1 MAGPGDEVAAAAS
14 RSRGGLRASD
24 ADREQVIAA
33 LKAAFVQGRLTE
45 DELGARVDR
54 VYASQTYAELA
65 EVIADIP
72 TAFTGARSPR
82 APWRATKVA
91 WLFEYAV
98 FLPGIVAVLLLPGGP
113 RTTVW
118 TLIILA
124 AVVYLVFWILGVL
137 MMVVSRRAKPSAR
150 QPLPPLSWYDREQV
164 IRTLKAALAQGRLT
178 EDEHD
183 ARAAQ
188 ASATRSRA
196 ELAALTTDLPADL
209 AARLPKASYGLTGV
223 CVVIAAASVAAAIV
237 LWQPDNYPAFAL
249 ALLAG
254 ATLILAP
261 PITVGL
267 MVDARHQ
274 KRSGGQ
280 LRLGQTPSA
289 GG

>member
-1 MAGPGDEVAAAAS
+1 MAGPGDEVAAAES
-14 RSRGGLRASD
+14 RGRGGLRASD

-54 VYASQTYAELA
+54 VYGSQTYGELA

-72 TAFTGARSPR
+72 AAFSGARSRR
-82 APWRATKVA
+82 APWRATKIA
-91 WLFEYAV
+91 WWLEYAV

-124 AVVYLVFWILGVL
+124 AVVYLVFWILGVF
-137 MMVVSRRAKPSAR
+137 MMVVARRAKPSASE
-150 QPLPPLSWYDREQV
+150 PLPPLSWYDREQV

-188 ASATRSRA
+188 ASATRSHP

-209 AARLPKASYGLTGV
+209 TARLPKASYGLTGV
-223 CVVIAAASVAAAIV
+223 CVVIAAASMAAAIV

-289 GG
+289 GA